1 MIITIS
7 GDPGSGKSTVAKEL
21 AKRLG
26 YKHYSGGDMR
36 GLLAVERGITIDEL
50 NKIGEKEGWTDK
62 DIDDR
67 IARLGREKD
76 NFVIDSRLAWH
87 FIKDEKEFKDAK
99 GKKTKHVVRIYLSC
113 DTGVASDRIFNARKT
128 EAGREDEPLYKSAA
142 EAEKELKARVASD
155 VKRYKKYYGIDH
167 TDKKHYDLT
176 LETSCLT
183 QEQAAEQVLAF
194 VKRKGSAKR

>member
-7 GDPGSGKSTVAKEL
+7 GDPGSGKSTAAKEL
-21 AKRLG
+21 AKKLG

-36 GLLAVERGITIDEL
+36 GLLAVERGMTIDEL
-50 NKIGEKEGWTDK
+50 NKLGEKEGWTDK

-67 IARLGREKD
+67 IAKLGRDED

-87 FIKDEKEFKDAK
+87 FIKDDTTRS
-99 GKKTKHVVRIYLSC
+99 KKVIRIYLAC
-113 DTGVASDRIFNARKT
+113 DPCVAAERIFNARKT

-167 TDKKHYDLT
+167 TDKKHYDLV
-176 LETSCLT
+176 LETSCIT
-183 QEQAAEQVLAF
+183 QEQAVEQALAF
-194 VKRKGSAKR
+194 VQQRKRDARS